1 MSTWGWNLC
10 FGPHVYFL
18 GAIFAISSFEL
29 GKHGL
34 VVLCLPNFVDNSIIN
49 MDITIYFSSSDLLFS

>member
-1 MSTWGWNLC
+1 M
-10 FGPHVYFL
+10 YFL

-34 VVLCLPNFVDNSIIN
+34 LVLCLPNFVDNFIIN
-49 MDITIYFSSSDLLFS
+49 MDIGIYFSSSDLLFS